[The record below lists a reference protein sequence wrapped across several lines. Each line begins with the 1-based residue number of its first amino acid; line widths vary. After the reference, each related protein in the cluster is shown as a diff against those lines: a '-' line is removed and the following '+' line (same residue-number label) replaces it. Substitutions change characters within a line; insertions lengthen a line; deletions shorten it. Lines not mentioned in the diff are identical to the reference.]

1 MKRVSVIGGGVWG
14 AALARAAAHTGARV
28 ALFSKRTFEGALP
41 EHVVQV
47 KSFKEAASHARL
59 LVLAVPSTVAHT
71 VAHEL
76 GDYIDG
82 SHYVV
87 HGVRGLAEPEL
98 ATVSEVVR
106 KETAARRVG
115 ALGGPVLADELA
127 RNLPSVMVVGSRFPD
142 LRNEVHE
149 AFSSPTL
156 RIYSIED
163 VTGLEWA
170 SALMG
175 CLAIAIGYARGLDAS
190 PGLVAAFITRSVHEA
205 SRIAEAAG
213 GDPNTLLGLAG
224 FGDLLAAITQE
235 ERPEVL
241 FGIALAKGASTEE
254 ALKAAKLRVEA
265 ATLIP
270 KVAAWAEERSVRAPI
285 FRALADGVAHTKD
298 ARTILHELM
307 TGPN

>member
-14 AALARAAAHTGARV
+14 VALARAAAHTGARV

-106 KETAARRVG
+106 KETAARRVRTHRCVARPRWIPSLTSLTRPTCRLSPQIG
-115 ALGGPVLADELA
+115 TRKRPLRCPHRKARVCLA
-127 RNLPSVMVVGSRFPD
+127 S
-142 LRNEVHE
+142 
-149 AFSSPTL
+149 SSPSA
-156 RIYSIED
+156 RSQPC
-163 VTGLEWA
+163 WA
-170 SALMG
+170 A
-175 CLAIAIGYARGLDAS
+175 
-190 PGLVAAFITRSVHEA
+190 PGRPRPV
-205 SRIAEAAG
+205 AEATGCPSGQLHGPHAG
-213 GDPNTLLGLAG
+213 RDDRRT
-224 FGDLLAAITQE
+224 
-235 ERPEVL
+235 
-241 FGIALAKGASTEE
+241 ALD
-254 ALKAAKLRVEA
+254 
-265 ATLIP
+265 
-270 KVAAWAEERSVRAPI
+270 VA
-285 FRALADGVAHTKD
+285 
-298 ARTILHELM
+298 
-307 TGPN
+307 